1 MLAHA
6 GELPTGEG
14 WAYEVKWDG
23 FRAVVSTEDGLRVR
37 SRRGWDMTDRLPEL
51 AELPAGLVLDGE
63 IVAFDDGVPYFPDI
77 VARVLHGDGSIAVRY
92 AVFDLLRVDGHD
104 LTCNAWSDRR
114 AVLEE
119 LELPPLCLVG
129 DAFDD
134 GAALFQAVCDRGLE
148 GVVAKRRSGRYRP
161 GQRGTWV
168 KVKNPGYW
176 RRESEVEGF
185 RRSHERRAK
194 AAASASR

>member
-1 MLAHA
+1 MLARA

-23 FRAVVSTEDGLRVR
+23 FRAVVSTGNRLRVR
-37 SRRGWDMTDRLPEL
+37 SRRGWDMTDRLIEL
-51 AELPAGLVLDGE
+51 AELPYGLVLDGE
-63 IVAFDDGVPYFPDI
+63 VVAFNEAGVPHFPAI
-77 VARVLHGDGSIAVRY
+77 VARVLHGDGAIAVRY
-92 AVFDLLRVDGHD
+92 AVFDVLRVDAHD
-104 LTCNAWSDRR
+104 LTCNAWTDRR

-119 LELPPLCLVG
+119 LEPSLCLVS

-168 KVKNPGYW
+168 KVKNPSYW
-176 RRESEVEGF
+176 RRESEVEGV
-185 RRSHERRAK
+185 RRSYERRTRT
-194 AAASASR
+194 AAGTS